1 MKKTDVLVT
10 VIGMAR
16 EGVGFTPTDALACI
30 SELIEQED
38 KQNPLHDANVERLLR
53 LGACVWSLR
62 HGMLAPPSSR
72 GLLREDPL
80 KQAD

>member
-10 VIGMAR
+10 VMGMAR
-16 EGVGFTPTDALACI
+16 SGLGFTPTDALACI

-38 KQNPLHDANVERLLR
+38 AQSPYYDSNVERLLR

-62 HGMLAPPSSR
+62 HGMLASPSS
-72 GLLREDPL
+72 GMLP
-80 KQAD
+80 KQ

>member
-10 VIGMAR
+10 LIGMAR
-16 EGVGFTPTDALACI
+16 AGLGFTPTDALACI
-30 SELIEQED
+30 SELIERED

-62 HGMLAPPSSR
+62 HGMLAPPSSK
-72 GLLREDPL
+72 GLLPQEL
-80 KQAD
+80 KQPE

>member
-16 EGVGFTPTDALACI
+16 AGLGFTPTDALACI

-38 KQNPLHDANVERLLR
+38 ADSPFHDANVERLLR
-53 LGACVWSLR
+53 LGACVWGLR
-62 HGMLAPPSSR
+62 HGMLAQPSPSEAFSR
-72 GLLREDPL
+72 EAL
-80 KQAD
+80 K